1 MKAAISW
8 EAPLQPN
15 GFILAYNLS
24 IGVVGQAKTSH
35 VYNATRFSFTFQV
48 GTLCRQYTA
57 MISAYTTVGPGPA
70 DVKNFTATAPGI
82 TAV

>member
-24 IGVVGQAKTSH
+24 IGVIGQAKTPF
-35 VYNATRFSFTFQV
+35 VFNETTFSFSFQV
-48 GTLCRQYTA
+48 PTRCRQYA
-57 MISAYTTVGPGPA
+57 AVISAYTTVGPGPPNE
-70 DVKNFTATAPGI
+70 KNFTATAPGI
-82 TAV
+82 VAF